1 MTTAGTLMKE
11 TKPGWFLKVTLEV
24 LLISVGVFLALVG
37 DQWRER
43 AHARELAEAS
53 LRRFRAEIVANRAAV
68 SAVKDYHAGMLAKL
82 NAYFD
87 EAPAKR
93 QPSSIRLE
101 GVQPVFFQQT
111 AWDLAIATQSLA
123 DIDSDVAFD
132 LSEIYGVQ
140 RTYVGLTGGIMQAIY
155 LRPIAENFEALRA
168 YYGDI
173 VLWEPRLLEM
183 YDKVL
188 PKIDRALGP
197 S

>member
-1 MTTAGTLMKE
+1 MAE
-11 TKPGWFLKVTLEV
+11 TKPGWFLKLALEV
-24 LLISVGVFLALVG
+24 VLISVGVFLALVG

-53 LRRFRAEIVANRAAV
+53 LRRFRSEVVANRAAV
-68 SAVKDYHAGMLAKL
+68 EKVKSYHAGMLGKL
-82 NAYFD
+82 NEYFA

-93 QPSSIRLE
+93 QPSTIRLE

-140 RTYVGLTGGIMQAIY
+140 RTYAGLTGGIMQAIY
-155 LRPIAENFEALRA
+155 LRPLTENFEALRA

-173 VLWEPRLLEM
+173 VIWEPRLIEM

-188 PKIDRALGP
+188 PKIDRALGAN
-197 S
+197 